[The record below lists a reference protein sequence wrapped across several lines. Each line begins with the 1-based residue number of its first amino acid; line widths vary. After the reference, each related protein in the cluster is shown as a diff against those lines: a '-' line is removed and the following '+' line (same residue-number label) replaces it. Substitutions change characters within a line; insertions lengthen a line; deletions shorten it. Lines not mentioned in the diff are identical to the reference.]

1 MYVYYMGLNW
11 CAQPERHRP
20 RPRRL
25 RAPSSPVANVHFKWR
40 RHGVADLEEALC
52 AYLS

>member
-11 CAQPERHRP
+11 CAQPERH
-20 RPRRL
+20 RRL

-40 RHGVADLEEALC
+40 RRGVADLEEALC